1 MPPREALSGRK
12 SPREPIGSR
21 TKPHACLETAHKDRD
36 PPAEVSRMSSN
47 TSAWGRN
54 SIWYLLLWQDCYSSY
69 LGKTLCFHILA
80 RLALDTL
87 PAQLNLLVILAGS

>member
-47 TSAWGRN
+47 TSAWGRD